1 MQEYIHLKEI
11 IEFLETLN
19 QDAIVPFGFGEP
31 MSYRGYYSELAFE
44 PKENAGIGDMLTHAR
59 NALGNTFTGYKGGD
73 YTMTETTD
81 CWIASWGCSGGDKIG
96 PTLLQLWGYCAAA
109 PQHDLTAPR
118 VPEKTYTYGQT
129 AFERMRMT
137 LELIALKDSDL
148 APEDLATSV
157 LTEVGFWKVAAP
169 QPTQE

>member
-1 MQEYIHLKEI
+1 MQEYIHLREI

-96 PTLLQLWGYCAAA
+96 PTLLQLWGYCAAV

-118 VPEKTYTYGQT
+118 VPEGWKLVPEYPTDEMLEAGYGNHY
-129 AFERMRMT
+129 R
-137 LELIALKDSDL
+137 LETQLGSQKAHIDYVHMIA
-148 APEDLATSV
+148 
-157 LTEVGFWKVAAP
+157 AAP
-169 QPTQE
+169 QPTQEG